1 MKAFLRAS
9 LRQSSLQR
17 ARARGDRRGV
27 ALLFALMAMM
37 ILTVLVTDMRFAAQV
52 RFLGASH
59 TRDEAVALGLAN
71 SGISIY
77 RLILLADRQMSNNTM
92 IRTML
97 MGRTLS
103 DILPMINTGLLR
115 MVFADGGDVETED
128 VEAYKQTGEVSDE
141 VREKSIEASSKFG
154 STSFLDIPGEFSAS
168 ITGEDCRLNLNT
180 LSSHTTA
187 QSIQELPVAQLL
199 YRIMSTEENM
209 DWLRERN
216 LDPWD
221 LIANVVDWVDADN
234 TVASGKGGYEDDFY
248 SRLPSPYLAK
258 NAPFDTKEELRLV
271 EGWQDEVYDRFADQ
285 LSIWGSQKI
294 NINCADTK
302 MVQAMIQSGSTRVI
316 SDSEMT
322 RIMDELNNYRLAT
335 YFQKASDAC
344 TWFKNEV
351 PDMDSTNFCKSI
363 STTTKVFSIEST
375 GIVGDTSVTVHTV
388 ISYDSTTGSKEGKF
402 LYWRIQ

>member
-1 MKAFLRAS
+1 MKALFQTSGLR
-9 LRQSSLQR
+9 RQR
-17 ARARGDRRGV
+17 ARSDRRGV

-77 RLILLADRQMSNNTM
+77 RLILLADRQMSGNTM
-92 IRTML
+92 IRSML

-103 DILPMINTGLLR
+103 DILPIINTGLLR
-115 MVFADGGDVETED
+115 MVFAEGGDVEEED
-128 VEAYKQTGEVSDE
+128 VEAFNQTGEVSEE

-168 ITGEDCRLNLNT
+168 ISGEDCKLNLNT
-180 LSSHTTA
+180 LSTHTNG

-199 YRIMSTEENM
+199 YRMMSTEENM
-209 DWLRERN
+209 DWLRDRN

-221 LIANVVDWVDADN
+221 LIANIVDWVDADDA
-234 TVASGKGGYEDDFY
+234 VSSGKGGYEDEFY
-248 SRLPSPYLAK
+248 SRLSSPYLAK

-271 EGWQDEVYDRFADQ
+271 EGWQDEVYARFADQ
-285 LSIWGSQKI
+285 LSIYGSSKI
-294 NINCADTK
+294 NINCADSK
-302 MVQAMIQSGSTRVI
+302 MVQAMIQSGSTRII
-316 SDSEMT
+316 SDSEMS
-322 RIMDELNNYRLAT
+322 RIMDELNNYRMAT

-344 TWFKNEV
+344 TWFKSEV
-351 PDMDSTNFCKSI
+351 PDMDTTSFCKTI
-363 STTTKVFSIEST
+363 STSTKVFSIEST
-375 GIVGDTSVTVHTV
+375 GIVGDTAVTIHTV
-388 ISYDSTTGSKEGKF
+388 ISYDSVTGSKEGKF